1 MKEKICK
8 WKAECTWGDGP
19 DVLLVHE
26 KYPEYPEH
34 NSYYDLNIRE
44 AKILACELMN
54 AAHYAEEMN
63 RSVIDYFSEE
73 IIDKETVDII
83 KKFQNQEDLDPEY
96 SAIVDKH
103 FWDLI

>member
-1 MKEKICK
+1 
-8 WKAECTWGDGP
+8 
-19 DVLLVHE
+19 
-26 KYPEYPEH
+26 
-34 NSYYDLNIRE
+34 
-44 AKILACELMN
+44 MN